1 MIFVVVIIKERR
13 KINCKKKNCSKMV
26 LKWLGIGWDI
36 DGKTKGR

>member
-13 KINCKKKNCSKMV
+13 KINCKKKEWLKMV
-26 LKWLGIGWDI
+26 RKWLGNGWDI